1 MRIQSYFTDQN
12 PMSQNALLTALREKY
27 GKETLTNAVTAM
39 LHRRG
44 PELLQGYNVELVNLP
59 YALKAATATGNANN
73 AAAEQS
79 RRNQTEKADQN
90 EPKF

>member
-1 MRIQSYFTDQN
+1 
-12 PMSQNALLTALREKY
+12 
-27 GKETLTNAVTAM
+27 
-39 LHRRG
+39 
-44 PELLQGYNVELVNLP
+44 VNLP

-90 EPKF
+90 KPKFQK